1 MITDRFG
8 MKQLAH
14 DYYKVNTSGR
24 GGQSYGA
31 FIPQGLTLHHTGDLN
46 DYVGKGLSG
55 GRIILQAPNIS
66 RSHEI
71 IAGNVCLYGAISG
84 QVFINGTAGE
94 RFGVRNSG
102 ADVVVEGLG
111 DHGLEYMTGGRV
123 VILGDIGKNFAAGMS
138 GGIAYIINDRSLME
152 NKLNMNTEAIE
163 ISYAENPEEIDKVRN
178 LLYAQ
183 KFFTGSQKA
192 DTAVDMLEKGGLQI
206 IKVIPV
212 EFKVMQQRIQYGLR
226 SDQSKR
232 DAELNA
238 FYGTEVIDRE
248 VLESMNIH

>member
-1 MITDRFG
+1 RT
-8 MKQLAH
+8 
-14 DYYKVNTSGR
+14 
-24 GGQSYGA
+24 
-31 FIPQGLTLHHTGDLN
+31 
-46 DYVGKGLSG
+46 
-55 GRIILQAPNIS
+55 
-66 RSHEI
+66 SHEI
-71 IAGNVCLYGAISG
+71 IAGNVCLYGATSG

-102 ADVVVEGLG
+102 AVVVVEGLG

-123 VILGDIGKNFAAGMS
+123 VILGDVGKNFAAGMS

-163 ISYAENPEEIDKVRN
+163 IGYVEDSEEIDKVRN

-192 DTAVDMLEKGGLQI
+192 GTAIDQLKDGRLQV

-212 EFKVMQQRIQYGLR
+212 EFKVMQQKIQYGLR
-226 SDQSKR
+226 SDQSKQ
-232 DAELNA
+232 DAEMNA
-238 FYGTEVIDRE
+238 FYGTEAIDTE
-248 VLESMNIH
+248 ELESMNIH